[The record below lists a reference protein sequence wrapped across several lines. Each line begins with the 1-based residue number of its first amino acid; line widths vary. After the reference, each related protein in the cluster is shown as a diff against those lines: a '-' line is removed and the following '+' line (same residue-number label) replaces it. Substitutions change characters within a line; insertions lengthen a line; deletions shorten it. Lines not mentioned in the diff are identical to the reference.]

1 MTVTIVHRPAT
12 LSDLEQIL
20 DWAAEEGWN
29 PGLQDAPAFFA
40 ADPDGFFLAE
50 KDGRAIAAI
59 SVVNHSDR
67 YAFLGLY
74 LCRPEHRGKGIGF
87 ALWQHALTHAGDRT
101 VGLDGVPAQEANYA
115 KSGFVLV
122 DRTRRLT
129 GTLPVTPAA
138 GILAGP
144 GDVDAILRLD
154 AEANGYPRARYIG
167 AWVTG
172 TTDRKTVV
180 LRDGAALTGFATARR
195 CREGVKIGPVIAPDA
210 GVALH
215 LAAQAAAAFQTA
227 SVIVDVPDVA
237 TDFGA
242 SLSGAGFVETFATAR
257 MYRGSAPAM
266 MPNLHAVCTLEL
278 G

>member
-129 GTLPVTPAA
+129 GTLPVAPAA

-266 MPNLHAVCTLEL
+266 MPTLHAVCTLEL

>member
-1 MTVTIVHRPAT
+1 MTANVVHRRAS

-29 PGLQDAPAFFA
+29 PGLHDAPAFFA

-50 KDGRAIAAI
+50 RDGQAIAAI
-59 SVVNHSDR
+59 SVVNQSDR
-67 YAFLGLY
+67 HAFLGLY

-87 ALWQHALTHAGDRT
+87 ALWQHALAHAGDRT

-122 DRTRRLT
+122 DRTRRLI
-129 GTLPVTPAA
+129 GTLPGAPVA
-138 GILAGP
+138 GTLAGP
-144 GDVDAILRLD
+144 GDIDAIVRLD
-154 AEANGYPRARYIG
+154 AEANGYPRDRYVS

-210 GVALH
+210 GLALQ
-215 LAAQAAAAFQTA
+215 LAGQAAGAFQTA
-227 SVIVDVPDVA
+227 SVIVDVPDAA
-237 TDFGA
+237 TEFGA
-242 SLSGAGFVETFATAR
+242 RLRGAGFQETFATAR
-257 MYRGSAPAM
+257 MYRGAAPAM